1 MSCTEELKE
10 HNIDSE
16 IASLQSSQN
25 WEEAARLLQEGDNMS
40 LTAYKSTL
48 AILSGTLGIQ
58 LPLAITSSVSTEES
72 FPVEALPPVLYDF
85 VCTQAKEKQISPSML
100 APPCL
105 AAISLGAMKKFCVHV
120 SKNYFEPVNLW
131 TLIVA
136 RPSERKSA
144 AFETVFAPVFAWQ
157 NSENQRLEPYIAKS
171 EAHLKALEH
180 KRSQIERQMEL
191 DGKAPNL
198 ELELADVEMELKT
211 AEKDAVH
218 PVKLWLTNVNSQ
230 SFEKALS
237 ENKEKIAILDS
248 EATIFDMLTNMCSS
262 KAGSAASD
270 LSTFLHTY
278 SGEGMRT
285 ERITRR
291 NIVLQNPYSVF
302 CVFIQNTVLD
312 KLLENSNFTER
323 GFTARFLINRPKSM
337 IGTRL
342 APSDVPAAPQEVTE
356 AWNALVKSILD
367 IPLGETPNALELSAA
382 AQTAAREYYYQIEQI
397 LNNVVGSKEYVLGK
411 LYGTTMRIA
420 GVLHIAR
427 LGSMAGAE
435 CISLHTM
442 ESAIAI
448 AKYYKIQADTLY
460 GESEDN
466 QVAKNAQY
474 ILSMLKNHSLAGT
487 IMTQNEIRHSC
498 AKLKDRACKKDF
510 ETAIQLL
517 EKHNF
522 LFAYNEIND
531 YRCGRKPKMW
541 RISPFAAIKD
551 EKFFLEE

>member
-1 MSCTEELKE
+1 MDCAEELQK
-10 HNIDSE
+10 HNLDSK
-16 IASLQSSQN
+16 IASMQISKS
-25 WEEAARLLQEGDNMS
+25 WEDASRLLQDSSGIS
-40 LTAYKSTL
+40 ATAYKSML
-48 AILSGTLGIQ
+48 AILSGTLEIQ
-58 LPLAITSSVSTEES
+58 LPLAITSSASTEGP
-72 FPVEALPPVLYDF
+72 FPVEALPPILYDF
-85 VCTQAKEKQISPSML
+85 VCAQAKEKQINPSML

-105 AAISLGAMKKFCVHV
+105 AAISLGAIKKFCVHI
-120 SKNYFEPVNLW
+120 SDNYFEPVNLW

-180 KRSQIERQMEL
+180 KRSKIERQMEL
-191 DGKAPNL
+191 DGKVAAL
-198 ELELADVEMELKT
+198 EREFADVEMELQT
-211 AEKDAVH
+211 AEKNAVH

-230 SFEKALS
+230 SFEKALA

-248 EATIFDMLTNMCSS
+248 ESTIFDMLTNMCSS

-270 LSTFLHTY
+270 LPTFLHTY

-285 ERITRR
+285 ERINRGSTA
-291 NIVLQNPYSVF
+291 LQNPYSVF
-302 CVFIQNTVLD
+302 CIFTQKTVLD

-342 APSDVPAAPQEVTE
+342 APSDVPAAPPEVTE
-356 AWNALVKSILD
+356 AWNALVKSILNMSQGD
-367 IPLGETPNALELSAA
+367 KPNSLKLSAA
-382 AQTAAREYYYQIEQI
+382 AQTAAREYYYQIEQ
-397 LNNVVGSKEYVLGK
+397 LLKNTVGSKEYIFGK
-411 LYGTTMRIA
+411 LYGTTMRLA

-427 LGSMAGAE
+427 LGSMAGTE

-442 ESAIAI
+442 EGAIAI
-448 AKYYKIQADTLY
+448 ARYYKEQVDAIY
-460 GESEDN
+460 GENRDEQIAEN
-466 QVAKNAQY
+466 AKY
-474 ILSMLKNHSLAGT
+474 ILSMLKNRSLAGT
-487 IMTQNEIRHSC
+487 IMTQNEIRHCC

-510 ETAIQLL
+510 EAAIQFLA
-517 EKHNF
+517 KHNY
-522 LFAYNEIND
+522 LFAYNEKND

-541 RISPFAAIKD
+541 HISPFTAVTD